1 MDTQHDT
8 RSLPSVVVE
17 NFSFL
22 WFTVLMDTGILSII
36 MHQNPYQF
44 AGLGILSTIMF
55 VFNLVL
61 FILFTLILLVRI
73 FLFPKRMA
81 KDMTTNLVE
90 LSMTGTVPIAYF
102 TLVAQVSLT
111 VSQAGW
117 GSHAFTLVA
126 FVMWWIGTAVA
137 LAIAVFVFFMV
148 AKYSVTS
155 IADLAPALVIPYV
168 SMCTNALVGG
178 LISSYSAE
186 ISDRLAVPVII
197 VSYILLGVGLFVA
210 LLVFAACTIRFIDS
224 GLPPPIQYPTLFL
237 LVGPV
242 GQAAGAAL
250 SLGTASRMHF
260 GGYGKG
266 TLLQQM
272 GGSTFSS
279 IGVWVALLLLGLAV
293 FFTLFALSAMI
304 EGAINRQHTF
314 SMLWWGTIF
323 PVATVNTAW
332 ILLST
337 SLDSPAFRALSSIFL
352 LALLI
357 VYFANWGF
365 TIYHLA
371 TGRVLGGVAF
381 YRASADEMLED
392 GRKTE

>member
-1 MDTQHDT
+1 
-8 RSLPSVVVE
+8 
-17 NFSFL
+17 
-22 WFTVLMDTGILSII
+22 
-36 MHQNPYQF
+36 
-44 AGLGILSTIMF
+44 
-55 VFNLVL
+55 
-61 FILFTLILLVRI
+61 
-73 FLFPKRMA
+73 
-81 KDMTTNLVE
+81 
-90 LSMTGTVPIAYF
+90 
-102 TLVAQVSLT
+102 
-111 VSQAGW
+111 
-117 GSHAFTLVA
+117 
-126 FVMWWIGTAVA
+126 
-137 LAIAVFVFFMV
+137 
-148 AKYSVTS
+148 
-155 IADLAPALVIPYV
+155 
-168 SMCTNALVGG
+168 MCTNALVGG
-178 LISSYSAE
+178 LISSYSAG

-304 EGAINRQHTF
+304 EGAINRQHTY
-314 SMLWWGTIF
+314 SMFWWGTIF

-371 TGRVLGGVAF
+371 TGKVLGGVAF